1 MVDCLSRNRWV
12 IRWLLIA
19 DYQNE
24 IIKVNAGMSAEI
36 IKQNP
41 GIQKPFLQQHKL
53 FTTKIGFCSMLRLN
67 LSLDCNSRCPDSF
80 PA

>member
-1 MVDCLSRNRWV
+1 
-12 IRWLLIA
+12 
-19 DYQNE
+19 
-24 IIKVNAGMSAEI
+24 MSAEI

-41 GIQKPFLQQHKL
+41 GIQKPFLKQHKL

>member
-1 MVDCLSRNRWV
+1 
-12 IRWLLIA
+12 
-19 DYQNE
+19 
-24 IIKVNAGMSAEI
+24 MSVEI

-53 FTTKIGFCSMLRLN
+53 FTTKIGFSSMLRLN
-67 LSLDCNSRCPDSF
+67 LPLDCNSRCPDSF